1 MNFISKILRAP
12 VVHFIVIGAAIF
24 GLFGKN
30 SDTKD
35 EIVIQQSQVEQIRAD
50 IKAQTGVE
58 PNERQML
65 AAIELAI
72 NEEILYRQA
81 LKLKLDR
88 SHAGVRYR
96 LVQIAQFVGSDAAL
110 SEDELYQKALDLGLD
125 RTDPVVRRQLIANM
139 QLIAAKVPT
148 EKEPATLT
156 PGQVQS
162 YYNAHQNQFE
172 QPQRISF
179 THVYLS
185 RDKRG
190 AKGESDARRL
200 LSNLQM
206 QQAQPPLQKIP
217 GDAFLSG
224 NDFSALT
231 PAMLQRFFG
240 SRFVAQVFT
249 LEPGKWQ
256 GPIASSYGWH
266 VVWVEEVKEP
276 QTSALSEVLNQVR
289 GSILQEREA
298 NRLNDALQELRSH
311 YTIRVESNANT

>member
-1 MNFISKILRAP
+1 MNFILKILQAP
-12 VVHFIVIGAAIF
+12 VFHFIAIGAV
-24 GLFGKN
+24 LFALSGR
-30 SDTKD
+30 SPDTKD
-35 EIVIQQSQVEQIRAD
+35 EIVIQQSQIEQMRAD
-50 IKAQTGVE
+50 IKTQTGVE
-58 PNERQML
+58 PSNRQL
-65 AAIELAI
+65 QAAIELAI
-72 NEEILYRQA
+72 NEEMLYRQA

-88 SHAGVRYR
+88 THAGVRYR
-96 LVQIAQFVGSDAAL
+96 LVQIAQFVGDGSAL
-110 SEDELYQKALDLGLD
+110 SEDKLYQKALDLGLD

-139 QLIAAKVPT
+139 KLIAAKVPT

-156 PGQVQS
+156 PEQVQS
-162 YYNAHQNQFE
+162 YYNAHQDRFKK
-172 QPQRISF
+172 PQRISF

-190 AKGESDARRL
+190 TKGELEARRF
-200 LSNLQM
+200 LSDLNRQQM
-206 QQAQPPLQKIP
+206 HPPLQKIP

-224 NDFSALT
+224 NSFSALT
-231 PAMLQRFFG
+231 SGMLQRFFG

-249 LEPGKWQ
+249 LETGKWQ

-276 QTSALSEVLNQVR
+276 QISALSEVLNQVR

-298 NRLNDALQELRSH
+298 VRLNDALQELRSH